1 MQTKRNNINTPF
13 FVTMLTACLG
23 LLIVGTSSQAQAK
36 SLTNQELTRSTAS
49 ADFGETDLASF
60 DGIEIKNNH
69 RLQRFVLKFRNLI
82 NDFTLSAK
90 QFDNFA
96 LGFFAL
102 PNQQVY
108 ELSQTSFVFYKS
120 QKVSTYNNHTLTISN
135 LARASL

>member
-36 SLTNQELTRSTAS
+36 SLTDKELIHVFTS
-49 ADFGETDLASF
+49 ADFSEKDLTSLQ
-60 DGIEIKNNH
+60 GIQDKNNH
-69 RLQRFVLKFRNLI
+69 GLQRFVLKFRNLI

-90 QFDNFA
+90 QFDDFA

-102 PNQQVY
+102 PRQQVF
-108 ELSQTSFVFYKS
+108 ELSQTSFLSYQS
-120 QKVSTYNNHTLTISN
+120 QKVSTYNNHTLTVSN